1 MFFERLLNFDPSLIT
16 NDELFI
22 MVSGYVIVFLVLVLL
37 FVVFNNIPR
46 ILNIPKNIRKR
57 REKQAKA
64 EAHAAKSESEE
75 GEETAI
81 PGEVNA
87 AIAAA
92 LHMYFNEM
100 HDEESTVLTIDKVSR
115 RYSPWSSK
123 IYSVMNYPKR

>member
-16 NDELFI
+16 SDELYI
-22 MVSGYVIVFLVLVLL
+22 MVIGYVVVFLVLLLL
-37 FVVFNNIPR
+37 FTVFNNIPR
-46 ILNIPKNIRKR
+46 ILDIPKNIRKR
-57 REKQAKA
+57 REKRAKA
-64 EAHAAKSESEE
+64 EAQAANGGSEE
-75 GEETAI
+75 LEESAI